1 METTDKIKENALIN
15 LLAGGFNR
23 SPDQL
28 NKLHESDA
36 ELINLPEA
44 CVTLAL
50 TTDTIAEEIETG
62 LYGDPYLA
70 GRMIVIVNLSD
81 LSAVGA
87 NPIGLLLSEI
97 FAADTDKNFISEL
110 QRGIS
115 EACIEAGTYILG
127 GDTNTGAKTQIGATA
142 AGIIS
147 DGKIITRKGCSSGDI
162 LFTSGKLGAGNA
174 FAFSALLT
182 GNGKSVFPFSP
193 VIRTKE
199 GMIIRKH
206 GSCCMDTS
214 DGAIATIDQLMRING
229 MGFVIN
235 AEYKDYIDDNVM
247 GLSHK
252 INIPV
257 FNFLAGIHGE
267 FELIFTVPKE
277 NLESFLKGAEAVG
290 WKPVQLGNVIA
301 EQEIIINK
309 GDGYIKPDTAFIR
322 NLFEEKKGN
331 VKEYAEE
338 LIKYSMEM

>member
-1 METTDKIKENALIN
+1 
-15 LLAGGFNR
+15 
-23 SPDQL
+23 L

-44 CVTLAL
+44 CFTLAL
-50 TTDTIAEEIETG
+50 TTDTIAEEIESG
-62 LYGDPYLA
+62 LYGDPYTA
-70 GRMIVIVNLSD
+70 GRMLVIVNLSD

-115 EACIEAGTYILG
+115 DACIEAGTYILG

-142 AGIIS
+142 TGIIS
-147 DGKIITRKGCSSGDI
+147 DGKIITRKGCLHGDI
-162 LFTSGKLGAGNA
+162 LFSSGKLGAGNA
-174 FAFSALLT
+174 FAFSALLA
-182 GNGKSVFPFSP
+182 GKEKSVFPFIP

-199 GMIIRKH
+199 GIIIRKH

-214 DGAIATIDQLMRING
+214 DGAVAALDQLMRING
-229 MGFVIN
+229 KGFVIN
-235 AEYKDYIDDNVM
+235 AEYKDYIDANVI

-252 INIPV
+252 FNIPV

-267 FELIFTVPKE
+267 FELIFTVPNE
-277 NLESFLKGAEAVG
+277 NAEAFLSDAGRIG
-290 WKPVQLGNVIA
+290 WIPVQLGNVIA
-301 EQEIIINK
+301 EQEIIFKTN
-309 GDGYIKPDTAFIR
+309 DGFIKPDTGYIR
-322 NLFEEKKGN
+322 NLYEGKKGN

-338 LIKYSMEM
+338 LIRYSMEIEQKTGK